1 MFTKR
6 IFLKNISVTK
16 NKSLEIHLA
25 HAVTDED
32 HVAKF
37 GTFFDFD
44 VNFNWKRKCDHAG
57 VYFDIQLFG
66 FFFETNLS
74 DDRHWNYETNTYES
88 YGQ

>member
-16 NKSLEIHLA
+16 NKSLEIHF
-25 HAVTDED
+25 
-32 HVAKF
+32 AKF